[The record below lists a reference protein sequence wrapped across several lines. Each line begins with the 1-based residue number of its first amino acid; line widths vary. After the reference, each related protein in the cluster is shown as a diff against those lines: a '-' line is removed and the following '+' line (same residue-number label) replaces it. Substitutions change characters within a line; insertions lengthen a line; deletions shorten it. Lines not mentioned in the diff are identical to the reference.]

1 MFFWNVEQ
9 FDFQPLLQ
17 WESKGHAFTYSTR
30 EFETAVLKLAKWL
43 SESDLET
50 GDRIAIYSDNRPEW
64 HIVEFAA
71 HLSGFVLVPVYPT
84 LVAHQ
89 MQEILEHAG
98 ARIAFC
104 AADQMERV
112 QSVRAELPQLTRLVA
127 LDPEAG
133 AENLPA
139 ILASVAPVTAE
150 ERAAFRRKA
159 MEEGPD
165 SLATI
170 VYTSGTTGAPKGVML
185 SHRNFIFNA
194 ESSMK
199 MVPDRPFRLALS
211 VLPLSHVFER
221 VMCYSY
227 FLRGG
232 PIAYG
237 DPHKLK
243 ELLARYQP
251 EVMGAVP
258 RILEKMR
265 DAIEATIAAMPVHR
279 RKISAFL
286 LQSGYDHLDRKPSF
300 RAKLHPLAEALMFR
314 KVHRQLGNVD
324 TFVVGGAWL
333 NPKLERYFA
342 ALGFHVLQGYGLTET
357 SPVIACNQYG
367 EEKPGSAGRPI
378 PGVEVKIDEDGEIL
392 TRGPHVM
399 KGYFRDPE
407 ATAKVMRDGWFVT
420 GDLGHLEAGG
430 YLVITGRRKE
440 MLVLSN
446 GKNIYYAPI
455 EQALLHSPYIEQA
468 FVVGEGRNYTA
479 LLIVPRMAALPASP
493 PLATSPLATSP
504 LASSALDASVTS
516 RDRQGAGPSPDEHL
530 LLSPAIL
537 ELFRQTIDTLQSGFS
552 RYEQTKRFCFLSDA
566 AMLDTDLVTPTLK
579 VRRRILEQKYQQH
592 IERLYTDD
600 KPFVIRAE

>member
-1 MFFWNVEQ
+1 MNRSEVTTLGAMFFWTVEQ
-9 FDFQPLLQ
+9 FEFQPLLQ
-17 WESKGHAFTYSTR
+17 WESKGHSFTYSTR

-43 SESDLET
+43 TESDLEA
-50 GDRIAIYSDNRPEW
+50 GDRVALYSDNRPEW

-71 HLSGFVLVPVYPT
+71 HLAQVVLVPVYPT

-98 ARIAFC
+98 AKVAFC

-112 QSVRAELPQLTRLVA
+112 QSVRQQLPQLTRIVA

-133 AENLPA
+133 TENLPA
-139 ILASVAPVTAE
+139 ILVSIPPVSAE
-150 ERAAFRRKA
+150 QRAALRRRA
-159 MEEGPD
+159 MAEDPD

-170 VYTSGTTGAPKGVML
+170 VYTSGTTGTPKGVML

-194 ESSMK
+194 SSSMK

-232 PIAYG
+232 KIAYG

-265 DAIEATIAAMPVHR
+265 EAIEATIAAMPVHR

-286 LQSGYDHLDRKPSF
+286 LQAGFDHLDRKQTF
-300 RAKLHPLAEALMFR
+300 RAKLHPVADALMFR

-324 TFVVGGAWL
+324 TFIVGGAWL

-342 ALGFHVLQGYGLTET
+342 ALGFHVIQGYGLTET
-357 SPVIACNQYG
+357 SPVIACNKYG
-367 EEKPGSAGRPI
+367 EERPGSAGRPI

-399 KGYFRDPE
+399 LGYFHDPG
-407 ATAKVMRDGWFVT
+407 ATAKVMRDGWFAT
-420 GDLGHLEAGG
+420 GDLGHLDADG

-479 LLIVPRMAALPASP
+479 LLIVPRMAALPG
-493 PLATSPLATSP
+493 
-504 LASSALDASVTS
+504 
-516 RDRQGAGPSPDEHL
+516 GAD
-530 LLSPAIL
+530 LLSATIL
-537 ELFRQTIDTLQSGFS
+537 ELYRENIDALQAGFS
-552 RYEQTKRFCFLSDA
+552 RFEQTKRFCFLSDQA
-566 AMLDTDLVTPTLK
+566 LLDNELVTPTLK
-579 VRRRILEQKYQQH
+579 IRRRVLEQKYGQY
-592 IERLYTDD
+592 IERLYSDD
-600 KPFVIRAE
+600 KPFVIPAAISR

>member
-1 MFFWNVEQ
+1 MNRDQVTTLGAMFFWNVEQ

-17 WESKGHAFTYSTR
+17 WESKGHRFTYSTR

-43 SESDLET
+43 SESGLEP
-50 GDRIAIYSDNRPEW
+50 GDRVALYSDNRPEW

-71 HLSGFVLVPVYPT
+71 HLAQVILVPVYPT
-84 LVAHQ
+84 LIAHQ

-104 AADQMERV
+104 GPDQMERV
-112 QSVRAELPQLTRLVA
+112 QGVRQQLPELTRVVA
-127 LDPEAG
+127 LDPEAA

-139 ILASVAPVTAE
+139 ILQSLQPVTAA
-150 ERAAFRRKA
+150 ERARFRDQVMAKD
-159 MEEGPD
+159 PD

-170 VYTSGTTGAPKGVML
+170 VYTSGTTGTPKGVML

-194 ESSMK
+194 TSSMK

-221 VMCYSY
+221 VLCYSY

-232 PIAYG
+232 KIAYG
-237 DPHKLK
+237 DPHHLK
-243 ELLARYQP
+243 DLLALYQP

-265 DAIEATIAAMPVHR
+265 EAIELKIAEMPAHR

-286 LQSGYDHLDRKPSF
+286 LKVGYDRLDSRPTF

-314 KVHRQLGNVD
+314 KVHKQLGDLD

-357 SPVIACNQYG
+357 APVITCNEYG
-367 EEKPGSAGRPI
+367 AERPGSAGRPV
-378 PGVEVKIDEDGEIL
+378 PGVEVKIDEEGEIL

-420 GDLGHLEAGG
+420 GDLGHLDAEG
-430 YLVITGRRKE
+430 YLIITGRRKE

-455 EQALLHSPYIEQA
+455 EQALLNSPYFEQA
-468 FVVGEGRNYTA
+468 FVVGEGRNYTS
-479 LLIVPRMAALPASP
+479 LIIVPRMASVLQYASAHAI
-493 PLATSPLATSP
+493 LN
-504 LASSALDASVTS
+504 AS
-516 RDRQGAGPSPDEHL
+516 GEEL
-530 LLSPAIL
+530 LLSAPIL
-537 ELFRQTIDTLQSGFS
+537 ELYRETIDTLQAGFS
-552 RYEQTKRFCFLSDA
+552 RFEQTKRFCFMGDA
-566 AMLDTDLVTPTLK
+566 ALLDLELVTPTLK
-579 VRRRILEQKYQQH
+579 VRRRVLERKYGAS
-592 IERLYTDD
+592 IDRLYADE
-600 KPFVIRAE
+600 KPFVIPAAISG

>member
-1 MFFWNVEQ
+1 
-9 FDFQPLLQ
+9 
-17 WESKGHAFTYSTR
+17 
-30 EFETAVLKLAKWL
+30 LAKWL
-43 SESDLET
+43 TESDLT
-50 GDRIAIYSDNRPEW
+50 PGDRVAIYSDNRPEW

-71 HLSGFVLVPVYPT
+71 HLAQVVLVPVYPT

-89 MQEILEHAG
+89 MQEILEHSG
-98 ARIAFC
+98 ARVVFC

-112 QSVRAELPQLTRLVA
+112 QSVRQQLPQLDRLVA

-133 AENLPA
+133 TENLPA
-139 ILASVAPVTAE
+139 ILASVPTVSAE
-150 ERAAFRRKA
+150 ERAAFRQRA
-159 MEEGPD
+159 MAEDPD

-170 VYTSGTTGAPKGVML
+170 VYTSGTTGTPKGVML
-185 SHRNFIFNA
+185 SHGNFIFNA
-194 ESSMK
+194 SSSMK
-199 MVPDRPFRLALS
+199 MVPDRPFRQALS

-237 DPHKLK
+237 DPHNLK

-286 LQSGYDHLDRKPSF
+286 LQAGYDHLESKQSF
-300 RAKLHPLAEALMFR
+300 RAKLHPVADALMFR

-324 TFVVGGAWL
+324 TFIVGGAWL

-342 ALGFHVLQGYGLTET
+342 ALGFHVIQGYGLTET
-357 SPVIACNQYG
+357 SPVIVCNKYG
-367 EEKPGSAGRPI
+367 EERPGSAGRPI

-399 KGYFRDPE
+399 LGYFHDPE
-407 ATAKVMRDGWFVT
+407 ATAKVMRDGWFAT
-420 GDLGHLEAGG
+420 GDLGHLEADG

-479 LLIVPRMAALPASP
+479 LLIVPRMTALQTGS
-493 PLATSPLATSP
+493 
-504 LASSALDASVTS
+504 D
-516 RDRQGAGPSPDEHL
+516 
-530 LLSPAIL
+530 LLSPPIL
-537 ELFRQTIDTLQSGFS
+537 ELYRQAIDTLQSGFS
-552 RYEQTKRFCFLSDA
+552 RFEQTKRFCFLSEQA
-566 AMLDTDLVTPTLK
+566 LLDTELVTPTLK
-579 VRRRILEQKYQQH
+579 VRRRVLEQKYGQY

-600 KPFVIRAE
+600 KPFVIPAR

>member
-1 MFFWNVEQ
+1 
-9 FDFQPLLQ
+9 
-17 WESKGHAFTYSTR
+17 
-30 EFETAVLKLAKWL
+30 
-43 SESDLET
+43 
-50 GDRIAIYSDNRPEW
+50 
-64 HIVEFAA
+64 
-71 HLSGFVLVPVYPT
+71 
-84 LVAHQ
+84 
-89 MQEILEHAG
+89 
-98 ARIAFC
+98 
-104 AADQMERV
+104 
-112 QSVRAELPQLTRLVA
+112 
-127 LDPEAG
+127 
-133 AENLPA
+133 
-139 ILASVAPVTAE
+139 
-150 ERAAFRRKA
+150 
-159 MEEGPD
+159 
-165 SLATI
+165 
-170 VYTSGTTGAPKGVML
+170 ML

-286 LQSGYDHLDRKPSF
+286 LQAGYDHLDRKPSF
-300 RAKLHPLAEALMFR
+300 RAKLHPLADALMFR

-342 ALGFHVLQGYGLTET
+342 ALGFHVIQGYGLTET
-357 SPVIACNQYG
+357 APVIACNRYG
-367 EEKPGSAGRPI
+367 DERPGSAGRPI
-378 PGVEVKIDEDGEIL
+378 PGVEVKIDEEGEIL

-399 KGYFRDPE
+399 KGYFRDPA

-420 GDLGHLEAGG
+420 GDLGHLDTDG
-430 YLVITGRRKE
+430 YLIITGRRKE

-479 LLIVPRMAALPASP
+479 LIIVPRMASLPSLAATPTAAQPSTRSSLTPPPAALPSA
-493 PLATSPLATSP
+493 ATLTN
-504 LASSALDASVTS
+504 
-516 RDRQGAGPSPDEHL
+516 RDRKGAGPTPDEQL
-530 LLSPAIL
+530 LLSPQIL
-537 ELFRQTIDTLQSGFS
+537 ELYRQTIDTLQSGFS
-552 RYEQTKRFCFLSDA
+552 RFEQTKRFCFLSDA
-566 AMLDTDLVTPTLK
+566 AMLDNELVTPTLK
-579 VRRRILEQKYQQH
+579 IRRRVLEQKYGQY

-600 KPFVIRAE
+600 KPFVIPVK